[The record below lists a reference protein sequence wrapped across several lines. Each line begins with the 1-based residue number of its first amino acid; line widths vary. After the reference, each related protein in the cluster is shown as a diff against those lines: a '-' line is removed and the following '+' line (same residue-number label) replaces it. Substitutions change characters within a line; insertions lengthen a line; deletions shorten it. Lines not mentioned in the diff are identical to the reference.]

1 MSITIN
7 INWLSI
13 NRTSSTLPLHVSA
26 PTFLLFYVKHF
37 TTCSVVGQA
46 MPKLNNAI
54 SETVYIGPYRTL
66 FNSPATI
73 TIPIDTSKITVSNR
87 IRAYIFND
95 LSQSF
100 EPIFLTPG
108 GSSISVDMD
117 EGTASFDTQVLG
129 VFAIGMEDG

>member
-1 MSITIN
+1 MENSF
-7 INWLSI
+7 LSEFKER
-13 NRTSSTLPLHVSA
+13 N
-26 PTFLLFYVKHF
+26 Y
-37 TTCSVVGQA
+37 
-46 MPKLNNAI
+46 
-54 SETVYIGPYRTL
+54 
-66 FNSPATI
+66 FNQCTNSHELEQVMN
-73 TIPIDTSKITVSNR
+73 KNK

-100 EPIFLTPG
+100 EPIFTTPG